1 MPFTYSEFPG
11 GRPADPDLS
20 TDSNRFM
27 DLPVTPLYPFG
38 HGLTYS
44 TFRYGPL
51 ELDSETVSADGQ
63 VRASFDLTNAGDRPA
78 EEVVQLYMRD
88 PVATRARPRL
98 ELRGFARVAL
108 APGETRR
115 VTFELE
121 PAQFAL
127 FERPGEWRVEP
138 GTIELHVGA
147 SSADLRQSARLTVE
161 DGAVTARPAS
171 AIETGVTVQ

>member
-1 MPFTYSEFPG
+1 M
-11 GRPADPDLS
+11 
-20 TDSNRFM
+20 
-27 DLPVTPLYPFG
+27 
-38 HGLTYS
+38 
-44 TFRYGPL
+44 
-51 ELDSETVSADGQ
+51 SADGQ